1 MAIEPVEE
9 WDKERKI
16 AVLRHVCQLLLAQN
30 VSGIVGL
37 AYLRNEGKNSDL
49 YVYEKGGREGD
60 DKLFLLND
68 NCLYM
73 QV

>member
-30 VSGIVGL
+30 VSGTVGL
-37 AYLRNEGKNSDL
+37 AYLRNEGRK
-49 YVYEKGGREGD
+49 K
-60 DKLFLLND
+60 
-68 NCLYM
+68 
-73 QV
+73 Q